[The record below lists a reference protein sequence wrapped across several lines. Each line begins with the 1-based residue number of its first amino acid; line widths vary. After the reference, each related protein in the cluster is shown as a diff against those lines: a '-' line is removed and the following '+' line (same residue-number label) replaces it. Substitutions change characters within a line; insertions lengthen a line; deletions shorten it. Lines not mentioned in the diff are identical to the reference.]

1 MVFFSNNSKS
11 NEAMFHIVC
20 ESVNNNVSDFR
31 TSRHINQEAGKLMP
45 PVVGISTIFIDVF
58 YMYVSMFQI

>member
-1 MVFFSNNSKS
+1 
-11 NEAMFHIVC
+11 MFHIVC